1 VIDVKTHVNM
11 NEVQKLQRHRRQALF
26 DGWAADYD
34 RAVASSSGEFPFD
47 GYEDVLSTVVALA
60 DVTPGITVL
69 PKVGTGTG
77 NLAARLVG
85 QGCVVWGLDFSEA
98 MIEAARAKAP
108 DVHLVRADLRG
119 QWPAEL
125 PARFDRIVSAYVLHE
140 FDLATKVTLLGRLAR
155 QHLSVGGRI
164 VIGDIAF
171 PDRLAR
177 EAASRRW
184 ASLWDGDEHYW
195 AADEALGPFEAA
207 GLAMDYRQV
216 SSCGGVFTVWV
227 PAAAQAA

>member
-1 VIDVKTHVNM
+1 MIDVKTHVNM
-11 NEVQKLQRHRRQALF
+11 NEVEKLQRHCPQALF

-34 RAVASSSGEFPFD
+34 RAVASSLGEFPFD
-47 GYEDVLSTVVALA
+47 GYENVLATVVALA
-60 DVTPGITVL
+60 DVTPGTTVL
-69 PKVGTGTG
+69 DLGTGTG
-77 NLAARLVG
+77 NLAARFVE
-85 QGCVVWGLDFSEA
+85 QGCVVWGLDFSAA
-98 MIEAARAKAP
+98 MIEEARAKAP

-140 FDLATKVTLLGRLAR
+140 FDLATKVALLGRLAR

-171 PDRLAR
+171 PGRLAR
-177 EAASRRW
+177 EAASRQW

-195 AADEALGPFEAA
+195 AADEVLAAFDAA
-207 GLAMDYRQV
+207 GLAMDYRQA

-227 PAAAQAA
+227 PVAAQAA

>member
-11 NEVQKLQRHRRQALF
+11 NEVEQLQRHRRQALF

-47 GYEDVLSTVVALA
+47 GYKDVLATVVALA
-60 DVTPGITVL
+60 DVTHGTTVL
-69 PKVGTGTG
+69 DLGTGTG
-77 NLAARLVG
+77 NLAARFVE
-85 QGCVVWGLDFSEA
+85 QGCVVWGQDFSAA
-98 MIEAARAKAP
+98 MIEEARAKAP
-108 DVHLVRADLRG
+108 DVHLVRADLCG
-119 QWPAEL
+119 EWPAEL

-140 FDLATKVTLLGRLAR
+140 FDLATKVALLGRLAR

-171 PDRLAR
+171 PGRLAR

-195 AADEALGPFEAA
+195 AADEALGAFEAA

-216 SSCGGVFTVWV
+216 SSCSGVFTVWV
-227 PAAAQAA
+227 PAAAQAD